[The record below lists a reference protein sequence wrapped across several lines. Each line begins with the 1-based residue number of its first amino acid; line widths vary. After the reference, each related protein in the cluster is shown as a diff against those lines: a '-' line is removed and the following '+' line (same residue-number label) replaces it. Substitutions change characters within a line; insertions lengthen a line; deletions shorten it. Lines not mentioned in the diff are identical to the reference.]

1 MAPNIPK
8 RLQGSN
14 GGVIPFKVTAKDAE
28 DLAVVAAFLQDAILP
43 AAEMTF
49 DAETKRFV
57 AILSRFRWERLDHG
71 LTGEDGAPLYERV
84 HTALRFEE
92 VKAVRSVKLDR
103 GDPKLML
110 NLLSIGWEQVEG
122 GEVVDLVFADGVTIR
137 LDVARLSCHVE
148 DLGEPWVTPFRPDHD
163 TAPDADGTSQV

>member
-1 MAPNIPK
+1 VAPNIPK

-14 GGVIPFKVTAKDAE
+14 GRVIPFKVTARDAE

-43 AAEMTF
+43 APEMTY
-49 DAETKRFV
+49 DPETKRFV
-57 AILSRFRWERLDHG
+57 AILSRFRWERVDRG
-71 LTGEDGAPLYERV
+71 PTGEDGAPLYERV

-92 VKAVRSVKLDR
+92 VTSVRSIKLDR

-110 NLLSIGWEQVEG
+110 NLLSIGWETVDG
-122 GEVVDLVFADGVTIR
+122 GDVVDLVFADGATIR

>member
-1 MAPNIPK
+1 MAPNVPK
-8 RLQGSN
+8 RLRGPN
-14 GGVIPFKVTAKDAE
+14 GDVIPFRVAAKDSE

-43 AAEMTF
+43 APEMTY
-49 DAETKRFV
+49 DPDSKRFV
-57 AILSRFRWERLDHG
+57 AILSRFRWERLENG
-71 LTGEDGAPLYERV
+71 PTGEDGTRLYERV

-92 VKAVRSVKLDR
+92 VNSVRSVKIDR
-103 GDPKLML
+103 TDPKLMM
-110 NLLSIGWEQVEG
+110 NLLSIGWEK
-122 GEVVDLVFADGVTIR
+122 GETGETVDLVFADGATIR